1 MLGVSRRPVTC
12 SYVALL
18 VPYRMGF
25 HEDAKPGW
33 NFAFLV
39 RPLARHGCR
48 PRATATATATAT
60 GEGGAVRSSLTAE
73 HPRWQ
78 CASRPQ

>member
-1 MLGVSRRPVTC
+1 M
-12 SYVALL
+12 ALL

-39 RPLARHGCR
+39 RPLARHGCP
-48 PRATATATATAT
+48 PRHRDRDRDLGGGSGAELAHGRTSEVAVCLPAT
-60 GEGGAVRSSLTAE
+60 VRLVA
-73 HPRWQ
+73 
-78 CASRPQ
+78 